1 MYRTRS
7 QIGHEYKLMR
17 LNNMVCDENASKW
30 NAPKWNR
37 AKVGH
42 VKLARAKLARAKL
55 NAPNWH
61 DTLLTYLLLNS
72 DYGIGCVYS
81 PLGLMIFVA
90 VEGTFVCF
98 TKGHDHFISNCIR
111 CGCLRNDQC
120 NIACL
125 QTEMH
130 SQLAAAPLRGG
141 EELCRVISA
150 VLL

>member
-55 NAPNWH
+55 NAPKWH
-61 DTLLTYLLLNS
+61 V
-72 DYGIGCVYS
+72 IGHVVRQN
-81 PLGLMIFVA
+81 LQKRKL
-90 VEGTFVCF
+90 
-98 TKGHDHFISNCIR
+98 
-111 CGCLRNDQC
+111 C
-120 NIACL
+120 NQANIPA
-125 QTEMH
+125 
-130 SQLAAAPLRGG
+130 
-141 EELCRVISA
+141 
-150 VLL
+150 

>member
-37 AKVGH
+37 AKVNH

-61 DTLLTYLLLNS
+61 DTTESQSATESQSEL
-72 DYGIGCVYS
+72 
-81 PLGLMIFVA
+81 
-90 VEGTFVCF
+90 VC
-98 TKGHDHFISNCIR
+98 NEVNV
-111 CGCLRNDQC
+111 LRY
-120 NIACL
+120 I
-125 QTEMH
+125 T
-130 SQLAAAPLRGG
+130 
-141 EELCRVISA
+141 
-150 VLL
+150 

>member
-55 NAPNWH
+55 NAPKWH
-61 DTLLTYLLLNS
+61 VIRPGTY
-72 DYGIGCVYS
+72 
-81 PLGLMIFVA
+81 
-90 VEGTFVCF
+90 
-98 TKGHDHFISNCIR
+98 R
-111 CGCLRNDQC
+111 
-120 NIACL
+120 
-125 QTEMH
+125 
-130 SQLAAAPLRGG
+130 QLYKYT
-141 EELCRVISA
+141 
-150 VLL
+150 